1 MPAVTVTAAALGT
14 LLQQQLVVDVYI
26 VIPVMV
32 VTVTKSNSVATVK
45 GTAYN
50 IILPLH
56 WLHQGHL
63 SMTVTAAT
71 LRVVVAAVSY
81 LPAVAVTV

>member
-26 VIPVMV
+26 VIPVMA

-50 IILPLH
+50 NNNIAITL
-56 WLHQGHL
+56 
-63 SMTVTAAT
+63 AASGPP
-71 LRVVVAAVSY
+71 VNDSY
-81 LPAVAVTV
+81 SSYSKGSCSSS

>member
-1 MPAVTVTAAALGT
+1 MAV
-14 LLQQQLVVDVYI
+14 I
-26 VIPVMV
+26 
-32 VTVTKSNSVATVK
+32 VTKSNSVATVK

-63 SMTVTAAT
+63 SMTCAVTAAT
-71 LRVVVAAVSY
+71 LRVVVTAVS
-81 LPAVAVTV
+81 